1 MRPALRSPAAP
12 QSTSPLKP
20 AEPGFMWT
28 KVQRRPLAERISPLV
43 STQARSAQP
52 DCEDAQRPTYPGS
65 TVTGLLIGA
74 EGVGAEDE
82 IKGWW
87 RLHPASSSK
96 GAKVQFLAGGKTR
109 VVDGPFTEAK
119 ELIAGF
125 WIIQVKDLPEALA
138 WARRIPMGEGQEIE
152 VRQVHRLS
160 DFDANLVSEEHRQR
174 EQAWRAE
181 HDKPLAN

>member
-1 MRPALRSPAAP
+1 MR
-12 QSTSPLKP
+12 
-20 AEPGFMWT
+20 FMMIVKAT
-28 KVQRRPLAERISPLV
+28 PTTEAG
-43 STQARSAQP
+43 QP
-52 DCEDAQRPTYPGS
+52 PS
-65 TVTGLLIGA
+65 
-74 EGVGAEDE
+74 AEDIAAMGRYNQQLADAGILLAME
-82 IKGWW
+82 G
-87 RLHPASSSK
+87 LASSSK

-138 WARRIPMGEGQEIE
+138 WARRIPMCEGQEIE

>member
-1 MRPALRSPAAP
+1 MGRYN
-12 QSTSPLKP
+12 Q
-20 AEPGFMWT
+20 
-28 KVQRRPLAERISPLV
+28 QLA
-43 STQARSAQP
+43 
-52 DCEDAQRPTYPGS
+52 DAGILLAME
-65 TVTGLLIGA
+65 GL
-74 EGVGAEDE
+74 
-82 IKGWW
+82 
-87 RLHPASSSK
+87 ASSSK

-119 ELIAGF
+119 ELIGGF